1 MSANFCTV
9 AIGQEGFASIRR
21 PSIWNG
27 VAGMRPT
34 MGLVSRGGVY
44 GGWPTINGSLG
55 PMARTV
61 TDLAKVLDCMV
72 GYDPEDPVT
81 AHGIGHEASY
91 SARSTRPH

>member
-1 MSANFCTV
+1 
-9 AIGQEGFASIRR
+9 
-21 PSIWNG
+21 
-27 VAGMRPT
+27 

-44 GGWPTINGSLG
+44 GGWPTTNGSLG

-61 TDLAKVLDCMV
+61 RDLAKVLDCMV

-91 SARSTRPH
+91 TGASTRPH